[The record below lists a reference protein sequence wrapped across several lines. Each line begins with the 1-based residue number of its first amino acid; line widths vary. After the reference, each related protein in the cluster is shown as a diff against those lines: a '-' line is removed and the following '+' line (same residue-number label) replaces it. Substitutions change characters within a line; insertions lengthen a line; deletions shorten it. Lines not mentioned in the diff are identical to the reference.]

1 MDTSLA
7 ASQGHGNA
15 DPASVF
21 SLDEAASRS
30 AVVNE
35 AEASSFID
43 PRSSFTVSVVIPARD
58 ESGSIE
64 RVLAGI
70 RAQLPDAELLVVDD
84 GSSDDTGARAR
95 AAGARVVRHPQSKG
109 VGAGVKT
116 GFRHASGDVVLVM
129 DADGQMDPAYIP
141 AMLAKIAEGYD
152 MVVGA
157 RTAETIGDTAL
168 RRAGNAALVALGSYL
183 VETPVHDV
191 TSGYRAVRRSVMQ
204 EFLHLVPNRYGYP
217 ITITLALVR
226 AGYSVGFV
234 PVVSRRRESGKSRQK
249 LFRNGVRMGLIVL
262 RMISLFAPL
271 RVYFPVALGMQL
283 LALISF
289 LYSFLVTY
297 PLRLYVPNSAV
308 ALFVGGIIVFMFGLN
323 AEQVAALRFQPAE
336 RSDGRDVGEP
346 GSPT

>member
-1 MDTSLA
+1 
-7 ASQGHGNA
+7 
-15 DPASVF
+15 
-21 SLDEAASRS
+21 
-30 AVVNE
+30 
-35 AEASSFID
+35 
-43 PRSSFTVSVVIPARD
+43 
-58 ESGSIE
+58 
-64 RVLAGI
+64 
-70 RAQLPDAELLVVDD
+70 
-84 GSSDDTGARAR
+84 
-95 AAGARVVRHPQSKG
+95 KG

-116 GFRHASGDVVLVM
+116 GFRHATGDVVLVM

-157 RTAETIGDTAL
+157 RTPETIGDTAL
-168 RRAGNAALVALGSYL
+168 RRVGNAALVGLGSYL

-217 ITITLALVR
+217 ITITLALVK

-234 PVVSRRRESGKSRQK
+234 PVVSRRRVSGKSRQQ
-249 LFRNGVRMGLIVL
+249 LFRNGVKMSLIVL

-271 RVYFPVALGMQL
+271 RVYFPVALGMEL
-283 LALISF
+283 LALLSF

-297 PLRLYVPNSAV
+297 QFRLYIPNSAV

-323 AEQVAALRFQPAE
+323 AEQVAALRFQPFE
-336 RSDGRDVGEP
+336 REESSRGVEEP
-346 GSPT
+346 GPPT